1 MVDKWIKTNDKELL
15 LKMYEVHSH
24 NSQNYSNLKE
34 VVNAFF
40 IGVNSF
46 LFDKI
51 ISSSDNLPIYLII
64 IGFIITILWYHV
76 NKYMY
81 TLNKIKVENLIE
93 MEKQIGVLFYAYEW
107 KKIKKQ
113 FNNKAIFTLAKA
125 IKYLISFLL
134 LIYVFLFIICCVKYN
149 DDLRLIINQII
160 NRFYQ
165 IS

>member
-1 MVDKWIKTNDKELL
+1 MVDKWIKANDKELL
-15 LKMYEVHSH
+15 LKMYEIHSH

-51 ISSSDNLPIYLII
+51 ISNLDNLNVYLII
-64 IGFIITILWYHV
+64 IGFIITILWHLV

-93 MEKQIGVLFYAYEW
+93 MERQIGILFYACEW
-107 KKIKKQ
+107 EKIKKQ
-113 FNNKAIFTLAKA
+113 YNNKEIFTLTDA
-125 IKYLISFLL
+125 IKFLIKFLL
-134 LIYVFLFIICCVKYN
+134 LIYMCLFIYKYQS
-149 DDLRLIINQII
+149 LFIASFNQIKTL
-160 NRFYQ
+160 FCF
-165 IS
+165 